1 MGNPSHCGRSGD
13 TSCHPRGVLFP
24 LMIDNCRQA
33 FYLNHMKIILAGYNL
48 DSEVIEELKK
58 NSPERQ
64 DITPET
70 ISAAY
75 ARISRD
81 PRPVDELRT
90 AARAEVERARRSNQN
105 IIFKMGHHSV
115 AEHAVFNF
123 DLIGLSRLAIEEV
136 EHFRLCS
143 YTEKSQRYIT
153 LDGDYVVPEEIKQ
166 AGPEL
171 EKLFVETIE
180 AQNEAYRY
188 FYGRLREH
196 FFKKYEKQAAN
207 PKNQPILDGWAK
219 EDARY
224 VVSLATKGQ
233 LGLTANARNLELM
246 IRRLAGRKNAELQ
259 ELRHQLYELA
269 KTVAPSIILFTE
281 ASPYEAEMMNKFG
294 GEIGRLVDAEKR
306 RQKQPAKS
314 KPKEIEL
321 VEYSENGDELILA
334 GLLFSAVGL
343 SFKEALKKVA
353 RFTRQQKLEL
363 AKPVY
368 EHMEF
373 YDVPPR
379 EFELAG
385 LTCDLIV
392 SASCFAQLKRHR
404 MMSLLTQPY
413 DPALGVTVPPSIKD
427 IKEQKK
433 FMEIIRKTDKTWRTL
448 KNGVGP
454 AADYILTNAH
464 RRRVTVK
471 ASIRELYH
479 LSRLREDASAQW
491 EIRQVSGGM
500 SALAKKVF
508 PVTAR
513 LLGGKDS
520 YPELYKKLFGRL
532 PKMLPPSL
540 FY

>member
-1 MGNPSHCGRSGD
+1 
-13 TSCHPRGVLFP
+13 
-24 LMIDNCRQA
+24 
-33 FYLNHMKIILAGYNL
+33 MKIILAGYNL

-81 PRPVDELRT
+81 PRPVNELR
-90 AARAEVERARRSNQN
+90 AVARAEVEKARRSNQN

-153 LDGDYVVPEEIKQ
+153 LDGDYVLPEEIKQ
-166 AGPEL
+166 AGSEF

-207 PKNQPILDGWAK
+207 PKNHPILDGWAK

-233 LGLTANARNLELM
+233 LGLTANARNLELI
-246 IRRLAGRKNAELQ
+246 IRRLAAKKNAELE
-259 ELRHQLYELA
+259 ELRRQLYDLA
-269 KTVAPSIILFTE
+269 KKVAPSIILFTE
-281 ASPYEAEMMNKFG
+281 ASPYEAEMMTDV
-294 GEIGRLVDAEKR
+294 GREAHRLLAVEKMR
-306 RQKQPAKS
+306 TKKAGQLE
-314 KPKEIEL
+314 PKEIEL

-334 GLLFSAVGL
+334 GLLFSTAGL
-343 SFKEALKKVA
+343 SYKEALKKVN
-353 RFTRQQKLEL
+353 RFSRRQKLEL
-363 AKPVY
+363 VKRVF
-368 EHMEF
+368 ENMEF

-385 LTCDLIV
+385 LTYDVIV

-404 MMSLLTQPY
+404 MMTLLAQPY
-413 DPALGVTVPPSIKD
+413 DPALGVTVPPSIKE

-433 FMEIIRKTDKTWRTL
+433 FMEIIRKTNETWRVL
-448 KNGVGP
+448 KEAVGP

-471 ASIRELYH
+471 ANVRELYH

-491 EIRQVSGGM
+491 EIRRVSARM

-508 PVTAR
+508 PLAAR

-532 PKMLPPSL
+532 PKMPPPSL
-540 FY
+540 FFD

>member
-1 MGNPSHCGRSGD
+1 
-13 TSCHPRGVLFP
+13 
-24 LMIDNCRQA
+24 
-33 FYLNHMKIILAGYNL
+33 MKIILAGYNL

-58 NSPERQ
+58 NSPDRQ

-153 LDGDYVVPEEIKQ
+153 LEGDYVLPEEIKQ
-166 AGPEL
+166 AGPKF
-171 EKLFVETIE
+171 EKVFTETIE

-196 FFKKYEKQAAN
+196 FFKKYQKQAAN

-233 LGLTANARNLELM
+233 LGMTINARNLELM
-246 IRRLAGRKNAELQ
+246 IRRFAAKKNTEIQ
-259 ELRHQLYELA
+259 ELVRQLYELA
-269 KTVAPSIILFTE
+269 KKVAPSIILFTE
-281 ASPYEAEMMNKFG
+281 PSPYESEMMENV
-294 GEIGRLVDAEKR
+294 GREASRLLATKISKKA
-306 RQKQPAKS
+306 RQEGSAKS

-321 VEYSENGDELILA
+321 IEYSRDGDELILA
-334 GLLFSAVGL
+334 GLLFSMAGL
-343 SFKEALKKVA
+343 SFKKALNKVSRFTWQQKIELVKKV
-353 RFTRQQKLEL
+353 FEQ
-363 AKPVY
+363 
-368 EHMEF
+368 MEF
-373 YDVPPR
+373 YDAPPR
-379 EFELAG
+379 EFEIAE
-385 LTCDLIV
+385 LTYDLIV

-404 MMSLLTQPY
+404 MMTLLAQPY
-413 DPALGVTVPPSIKD
+413 DPALGVTVPPSIKE
-427 IKEQKK
+427 IKGQKK
-433 FMEIIRKTDKTWRTL
+433 FMEIIKKTDKTWGLL
-448 KNGVGP
+448 KKEVGP
-454 AADYILTNAH
+454 VADYILTNAH

-471 ASIRELYH
+471 ASVRELYH
-479 LSRLREDASAQW
+479 LSRLREDATAQW
-491 EIRQVSGGM
+491 EIRQVSTGM

-508 PVTAR
+508 PITAR

-520 YPELYKKLFGRL
+520 YPALYRKLFGRL
-532 PKMLPPSL
+532 PKMQPPSL
-540 FY
+540 FLD